1 MSDTKK
7 VRINLTE
14 EWSQNYVVEV
24 PREMTPAEIEDY
36 VYDGLSE
43 GKLDMDAV
51 RDCGDYECT
60 VKFVEV
66 VKTEAEKLLDNIEKA
81 REQCKGD
88 FEMWD
93 VYYTLEQAREY
104 IINAEKNKKEE

>member
-51 RDCGDYECT
+51 RDCGDYDRT
-60 VKFVEV
+60 VEFIEV
-66 VKTEAEKLLDNIEKA
+66 VKTEVEKLLDNIEKA
-81 REQCKGD
+81 LEQCKD
-88 FEMWD
+88 LWD
-93 VYYTLEQAREY
+93 VNYALKKAREY
-104 IINAEKNKKEE
+104 IINAEQNKKEE

>member
-14 EWSQNYVVEV
+14 EYSQNYVVEV

-51 RDCGDYECT
+51 RDGGDYERT
-60 VKFVEV
+60 VEFVEV

-81 REQCKGD
+81 LEQCKD
-88 FEMWD
+88 LWD
-93 VYYTLEQAREY
+93 VNYTLKKAREY
-104 IINAEKNKKEE
+104 IINAEQNKKEE